1 MTALKVNQS
10 KMSGMVSV
18 LLADFKVS
26 VDLNGVVV
34 FAYPELLRH
43 FGGVISNGE
52 NILKKFTETDLG
64 DAVVDAG
71 HVIPIVN
78 IDDGDY
84 LIRVYM
90 DRAPV
95 ANSREVVFSDPGY
108 VLDVQRD
115 LYVADAAVF
124 WDWEEL
130 LGWHKIPVS
139 PGLYSVTVQGVRHRA
154 ANDQVDAAGY
164 DLILE
169 RVDQLPRRAAVVRSD
184 SRVK

>member
-1 MTALKVNQS
+1 
-10 KMSGMVSV
+10 MSREVLV
-18 LLADFKVS
+18 LLDDFKVS
-26 VDLNGVVV
+26 VDFNGVVV
-34 FAYPELLRH
+34 FSYPGLLCH
-43 FGGVISNGE
+43 FGGVVPNGE
-52 NILKKFTETDLG
+52 NILRKFTESDLG

-78 IDDGDY
+78 IDDGEY
-84 LIRVYM
+84 LIRFYF

-95 ANSREVVFSDPGY
+95 VNSREVVFSDPGY

-115 LYVADAAVF
+115 SYVADAAVF

-130 LGWHKIPVS
+130 LGWQKIPVS

-154 ANDQVDAAGY
+154 ANDQVDAVGY

-169 RVDQLPRRAAVVRSD
+169 RVDQLPRRTAVVRSD